1 MFEGKNFIDILNIG
15 GLAFYILFGASVMSI
30 TVICLKVVEF
40 WTKSK
45 VKRSDFICNLITEIK
60 ADNIDI
66 AIDYCNT
73 VNSPVASVSKAG
85 LIAFKNKE
93 EQISEAMERETMI
106 QTIELEKFTTVLGI
120 LGNITVYIGL
130 FGTVLGIIK
139 AFHNISR
146 IGPSGIAVVIGG
158 ISEALIATAAGL
170 FVAIPATIAYNFFAK
185 TIDKFIVDMEYCG
198 SVIEGTLKG
207 KIIK

>member
-1 MFEGKNFIDILNIG
+1 
-15 GLAFYILFGASVMSI
+15 MSI